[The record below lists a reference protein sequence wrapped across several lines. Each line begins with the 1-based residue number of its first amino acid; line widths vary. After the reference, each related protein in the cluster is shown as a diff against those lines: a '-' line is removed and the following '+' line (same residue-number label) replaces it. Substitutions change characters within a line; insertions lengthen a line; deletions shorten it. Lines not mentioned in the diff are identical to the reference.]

1 VFVCKVSH
9 VLGFFVVFL
18 SVVVKFQHS
27 INSFINY
34 IQARI
39 PRMDILVNSM
49 DVYFFDHII
58 RTGIRR

>member
-1 VFVCKVSH
+1 VFLCKVSH

-18 SVVVKFQHS
+18 SVVVKFQHL

-39 PRMDILVNSM
+39 PRMDILVKGL
-49 DVYFFDHII
+49 V
-58 RTGIRR
+58 